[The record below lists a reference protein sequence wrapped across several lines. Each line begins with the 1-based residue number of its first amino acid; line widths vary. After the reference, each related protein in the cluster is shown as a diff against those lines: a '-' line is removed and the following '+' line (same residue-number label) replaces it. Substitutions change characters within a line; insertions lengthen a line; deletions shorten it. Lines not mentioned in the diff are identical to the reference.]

1 MNKGKSLPMLLALT
15 SVWSMVIAVW
25 MLGNAVG
32 PAEFFSVVIG
42 MIASGV
48 ALTIALGE
56 LL

>member
-1 MNKGKSLPMLLALT
+1 MLLALT